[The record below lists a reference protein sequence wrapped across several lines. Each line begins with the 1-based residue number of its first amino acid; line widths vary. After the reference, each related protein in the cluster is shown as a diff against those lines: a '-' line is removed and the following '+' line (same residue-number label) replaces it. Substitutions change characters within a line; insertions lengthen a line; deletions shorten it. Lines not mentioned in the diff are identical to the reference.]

1 MGPRVAASPR
11 RRVTGKDG
19 AVIFWKRTLPLTIT
33 CVMGVL
39 GALQYYVPDPRSEAF
54 LTGMA
59 EWGRIIG
66 GFAMILGVASLCH
79 VHWGKIRRQ
88 TAGWGYSAVM
98 YASMLATVAV
108 GLAAGGLR
116 GPLVE
121 AGTRFEW
128 IYRYVMV
135 SLQGTMFSILAFFVA
150 SAAYRAFRARTAE
163 ATVLLVAATVVM
175 LGRVPLGELMLPP
188 FHALGGWVS
197 FPGIGPLSDW
207 ILNVLNAA
215 ARRAI
220 LIGISVGVIAT
231 SLKIIFGI
239 ERGYLGGGRD

>member
-1 MGPRVAASPR
+1 ML
-11 RRVTGKDG
+11 
-19 AVIFWKRTLPLTIT
+19 FWKRTLPLTIT
-33 CVMGVL
+33 CAMGIL
-39 GALQYYVPDPRSEAF
+39 GALQYYVPHASSEAF
-54 LTGMA
+54 LTGMS

-79 VHWGKIRRQ
+79 VHWGKIRRR

-98 YASMLATVAV
+98 YASMMVTVVV

-128 IYRYVMV
+128 IYMYVMV
-135 SLQGTMFSILAFFVA
+135 ALQGTMFSILAFFVA

-163 ATVLLVAATVVM
+163 ATVLLVAAAVVM
-175 LGRVPLGELMLPP
+175 LGRVPLGELILPP
-188 FHALGGWVS
+188 VQVLDGWLS
-197 FPGIGPLSDW
+197 FPGVGPLSGW
-207 ILNVLNAA
+207 ILNVLNTA

>member
-1 MGPRVAASPR
+1 
-11 RRVTGKDG
+11 
-19 AVIFWKRTLPLTIT
+19 VIFWKRTLPLTIT

-79 VHWGKIRRQ
+79 VHWGKIRRRA
-88 TAGWGYSAVM
+88 AGWGYSAVM
-98 YASMLATVAV
+98 YASMLVTVAV

-128 IYRYVMV
+128 IYMYGMV
-135 SLQGTMFSILAFFVA
+135 ALQGTMFSILAFFVA

-175 LGRVPLGELMLPP
+175 LGRVPLGELILPP
-188 FHALGGWVS
+188 FRALGGWVS